1 MQCRL
6 APGLCIKR
14 LLGKRTTDECESGWA
29 LGWMDFFLVFGGCT
43 LFRLPDEHKK
53 LPNARIFAQESTA
66 VVNIRAPILVGQDEV
81 KLVITPGKYEIY
93 PASSNSFVQDVFT
106 FVSEIDTLLA
116 MGRARVGLIDRVV
129 AEPTREIGS
138 RSHMCEN

>member
-1 MQCRL
+1 
-6 APGLCIKR
+6 
-14 LLGKRTTDECESGWA
+14 
-29 LGWMDFFLVFGGCT
+29 MDFFLVFGGCT

-106 FVSEIDTLLA
+106 FVSEIDTPPLIA
-116 MGRARVGLIDRVV
+116 ARILRFLEAVWEWNTASDSQY
-129 AEPTREIGS
+129 APTES
-138 RSHMCEN
+138 AVEYL